1 MKRKKQTVKPSA
13 LLVSLLLLLTVTV
26 GGTLAFLLDSSG
38 PITNVFT
45 PSQVTTKVD
54 ESFNGSVKSNVRIR
68 NTGDTAAWIRAAVV
82 ITWQDA
88 DGNVYGKAPVANED
102 YTISYD
108 LVSGWEK
115 GDDGFYYWTKPV
127 AATSEGEASY
137 TGILISQCKPFE
149 DKVPEGYYLTVEILG
164 SGIQSKPADAFET
177 AWTSSGLKVDTA
189 DEDPMNWKLVKE
201 GGQ

>member
-45 PSQVTTKVD
+45 PSQVTTRVD
-54 ESFNGSVKSNVRIR
+54 ESFNGSVKSNVRIQ

-137 TGILISQCKPFE
+137 TGILITECKPVE
-149 DKVPEGYYLTVEILG
+149 GKAPEGYHLTVEILG
-164 SGIQSKPADAFET
+164 SGIQSLPTSVVTEK
-177 AWTSSGLKVDTA
+177 WSSGVSGVSVVDG
-189 DEDPMNWKLVKE
+189 MNVLTIKTN
-201 GGQ
+201 